1 MRAAGGSA
9 GLPRDAGSTLG
20 ELVVA
25 IGLFAVFSTVLL
37 GFALSTAR
45 VTEGVRARGDVTDEA
60 RLAIERM
67 SRELRQATAVDAVA
81 TREVAGAR
89 EPTAITIWVDF
100 DGDGVRSTSASDPE
114 VLTYRWEPGTGRLT
128 LTANDAAGTAVTRPV
143 LAEVVTRFDLQLA
156 SSLFE
161 ADADGSGTTTWQEL
175 DAAATYG
182 GNGNGLPDGAE
193 LDRVDLVGLV
203 MTVRDAGQARDFSL
217 RADLRNQDG
226 H

>member
-1 MRAAGGSA
+1 MSTATGPDV
-9 GLPRDAGSTLG
+9 PRDAGSTLG

-25 IGLFAVFSTVLL
+25 VGLFAVFSTVLL

-45 VTEGVRARGDVTDEA
+45 VTEGVRARSDVTDEA
-60 RLAIERM
+60 RLAVERM

-89 EPTAITIWVDF
+89 QPTAVTIWVDF
-100 DGDGVRSTSASDPE
+100 DGDGARSTSASDPE
-114 VLTYRWEPGTGRLT
+114 VLTYRWEPDTGRLT

-182 GNGNGLPDGAE
+182 GNRNGLPDGAE
-193 LDRVDLVGLV
+193 LDRVDLVALV
-203 MTVRDAGQARDFSL
+203 MTVRDAGQARDFFL

-226 H
+226 P